1 MAAEFPMVSVSGSN
15 PIPLYFE
22 LEAEEFV
29 VGRTIYDDNG
39 ADYKLQNGGAG
50 LKRWI
55 VRYDGLTLAQSAILD
70 THAASAFYSADEGSA
85 VGFNFRHHLPGDLW
99 SSTAGTLYSNVHYA
113 PGGYKKGHSKT
124 WSASREILLEKRP

>member
-1 MAAEFPMVSVSGSN
+1 MAAEFPLPSVSAAN

-22 LEAEEFV
+22 MEVEQFV

-55 VRYDGLTLAQSAILD
+55 LRYDGLTAAEAAILD
-70 THAASAFYSADEGSA
+70 AHLATTFYSEDEGSA
-85 VGFNFRHHLPGDLW
+85 VGFNFRTHVAGSLW
-99 SSTAGTLYSNVHYA
+99 SSAAGTLYGSVHYA
-113 PGGYKKGHSKT
+113 PGGYKKSHTKT
-124 WSASREILLEKRP
+124 WSCIREVILEKRG